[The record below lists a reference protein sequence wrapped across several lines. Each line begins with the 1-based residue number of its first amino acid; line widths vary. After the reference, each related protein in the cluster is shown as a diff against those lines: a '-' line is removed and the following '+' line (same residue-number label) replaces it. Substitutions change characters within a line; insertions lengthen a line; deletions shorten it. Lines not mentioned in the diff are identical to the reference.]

1 MVKTETSGKD
11 LILTFDGRGSGIT
24 PDEFAPKLIGKDKKG
39 RLLFGYASLPYA
51 DYKPALLSC
60 RRPVYREGRNEIG
73 VEVGNFGLSASEEMT
88 IEIRQNGALMGSHTV
103 KSLQPYEKADLTIT
117 PKKGE
122 WTDKADYQITFLR
135 DGQIV
140 ETNNFNIPN

>member
-1 MVKTETSGKD
+1 
-11 LILTFDGRGSGIT
+11 
-24 PDEFAPKLIGKDKKG
+24 
-39 RLLFGYASLPYA
+39 
-51 DYKPALLSC
+51 
-60 RRPVYREGRNEIG
+60 
-73 VEVGNFGLSASEEMT
+73 
-88 IEIRQNGALMGSHTV
+88 MGSHPV
-103 KSLQPYEKADLTIT
+103 KSLHPDEKADLTIT